1 VNGVDFV
8 DRSVLWMDW
17 FVEIEFVGWQRMIMI
32 KLT

>member
-1 VNGVDFV
+1 VDMVDFV
-8 DRSVLWMDW
+8 DRSVLRMDW